1 MQSRKIKKENYD
13 SKISQLI
20 DVSEMQF
27 VMGSIKGLSELY
39 LPG

>member
-27 VMGSIKGLSELY
+27 VMGSI
-39 LPG
+39 